1 MHKLISELISNHDLW
16 LETRTIE
23 RNDFVSQPGEVER
36 YFYYVEEGALRVF
49 FLTELEEITIRF
61 GYKGS
66 IMTSLPSFFTEQPT
80 IFYIQAIRKCKIRVM
95 EKKRFFEFVRQEPFR
110 MQQYEL
116 FLQSLVTQQIERE
129 IDILTYS
136 PIERLR
142 RVQERSPHLFQEIPS
157 KYIASYLRMTP
168 ETLSRIRKS

>member
-1 MHKLISELISNHDLW
+1 MDKLVAELINNHDLW

-23 RNDFVSQPGEVER
+23 RNEFISQPGEIER
-36 YFYYVEEGALRVF
+36 YFYFVEDGALRVF
-49 FLTELEEITIRF
+49 FLTEFEEITIRF

-66 IMTSLPSFFTEQPT
+66 IMTSLPSFFTEKPT
-80 IFYIQAIRKCKIRVM
+80 IFYIQAIRKSKIRVM
-95 EKKRFFEFVRQEPFR
+95 EKRKFYTFVHENPARREE
-110 MQQYEL
+110 YEL
-116 FLQSLVTQQIERE
+116 LLQSFVTQQIERE

-136 PIERLR
+136 PVERLR